1 MVSRFETDRAF
12 QMNGT
17 MYEHA
22 DRRPDHTGH
31 TVHRFT
37 YKQEPEVIAQVPL
50 VDGVPLEVHG
60 YATFWTQEEVD
71 VAWTD
76 DRGSTYQ
83 CWVPRFTGT
92 PALARRMARKLP
104 PPIRQ
109 LSRTVAVN
117 RPW

>member
-1 MVSRFETDRAF
+1 
-12 QMNGT
+12 

-50 VDGVPLEVHG
+50 VDGGPLEVHG

-83 CWVPRFTGT
+83 CWVP
-92 PALARRMARKLP
+92 ASQVRRPSPGEWHGNYLP
-104 PPIRQ
+104 R
-109 LSRTVAVN
+109 
-117 RPW
+117 